1 MFLFPVIFA
10 LCALTLLLRSLTP
23 FVAGDA
29 KKKKKKK
36 KPKKKSAKPVQSDP
50 PRVGLSKFFPDG
62 NYPVGEVHE
71 YKDKYEVEQLCG

>member
-1 MFLFPVIFA
+1 MLILACLKKP
-10 LCALTLLLRSLTP
+10 
-23 FVAGDA
+23 GEGA

-62 NYPVGEVHE
+62 NYPVGEISE
-71 YKDKYEVEQLCG
+71 YKDECVSYLPAFSF